1 MSYLKL
7 SDSSYPHTERSI
19 RSENTQTSYPA
30 SFPTPEGYE
39 WVFPTPQPV
48 HDPLTQ
54 AVREIAPALS
64 ALNKYEQRWE
74 VVALDAE
81 TIAVNQATAR
91 ASKWEAIKAT
101 RDARKSGGALVGT
114 KWFHTD
120 ADSRIQQLGLVLMGA
135 SVPAVPWKTLDGT
148 FTTMSQ
154 TLAGQIFAAVA
165 ALDMALFANAEA
177 HRTAMEASVNPDQ
190 YDFSAGWPDHF
201 PI

>member
-1 MSYLKL
+1 MR
-7 SDSSYPHTERSI
+7 HHAT
-19 RSENTQTSYPA
+19 A
-30 SFPTPEGYE
+30 EGNIPFTAEEEAE
-39 WVFPTPQPV
+39 W
-48 HDPLTQ
+48 DAREAQ
-54 AVREIAPALS
+54 AAAEAPA
-64 ALNKYEQRWE
+64 K
-74 VVALDAE
+74 
-81 TIAVNQATAR
+81 AR

-120 ADSRIQQLGLVLMGA
+120 SDSRIQQLGLVLMGA
-135 SVPAVPWKTLDGT
+135 SVPAVQWKTLDGT

-177 HRTAMEASVNPDQ
+177 HRTAMEASANPDQ

>member
-1 MSYLKL
+1 MK
-7 SDSSYPHTERSI
+7 I
-19 RSENTQTSYPA
+19 I
-30 SFPTPEGYE
+30 
-39 WVFPTPQPV
+39 
-48 HDPLTQ
+48 
-54 AVREIAPALS
+54 REIASKKVLYLLDGDVSITEGGMVADSVMAYDIKPATHEIVEGDPPALWIGGGTL
-64 ALNKYEQRWE
+64 AYDGVWTVANQ
-74 VVALDAE
+74 VVYDE
-81 TIAVNQATAR
+81 TITTNLATAK

-120 ADSRIQQLGLVLMGA
+120 ADSRIQQLGLVLMGS

-177 HRTAMEASVNPDQ
+177 HRTAMEASANPDQ